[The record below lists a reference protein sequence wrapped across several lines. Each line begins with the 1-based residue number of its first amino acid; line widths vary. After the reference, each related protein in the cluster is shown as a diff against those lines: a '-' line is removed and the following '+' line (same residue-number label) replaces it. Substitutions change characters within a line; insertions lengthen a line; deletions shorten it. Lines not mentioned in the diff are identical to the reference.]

1 MLELIAQNMSIFWI
15 ALVIIFAVVEAL
27 DRRAHLHLVWLWARW
42 RPWSPP
48 SSARPSGC
56 NSLWFFIISIASL
69 LLTRPLVRKYVDT
82 VKQPT
87 NADMVIGKTALVT
100 EGIDN
105 IAAAGAVT
113 VGGKVWTARSAGGD
127 PIARDS
133 IVVVKRIEG
142 VKLIVEPAP
151 AADDK
156 TFEQEGETE

>member
-27 DRRAHLHLVWLWARW
+27 TAGLTCIWFGVGALAALVSSFFSAAIWLHFV
-42 RPWSPP
+42 
-48 SSARPSGC
+48 
-56 NSLWFFIISIASL
+56 WFFIISIASL

-100 EGIDN
+100 EDIDN

-113 VGGKVWTARSAGGD
+113 VGGKVWTARSAGGE

>member
-1 MLELIAQNMSIFWI
+1 M
-15 ALVIIFAVVEAL
+15 
-27 DRRAHLHLVWLWARW
+27 
-42 RPWSPP
+42 
-48 SSARPSGC
+48 
-56 NSLWFFIISIASL
+56 WFFIISIASL

-100 EGIDN
+100 EDIDN

-113 VGGKVWTARSAGGD
+113 VGGKVWTARSAGGE